1 VQNQLSHQ
9 ISARAIIYK
18 NELAGVSMSS
28 TIINAMFDNM
38 VTSIILVDQSFV
50 VKANNQ
56 AAEQL
61 FELGTKRIL
70 GSHLASLYQHLSSKQ
85 VLLKQAL
92 TTNQGFT
99 DNLATLVCHDLRRIT
114 VDLCV
119 TPIFYQGEQH
129 LILELRQVDQQQRIS
144 TEMQQITQQ
153 QLAKDLV
160 KGLAHEIKN
169 PLGGLRGAAQL
180 LHRQLD
186 DENREYTQMII
197 EQADRLN
204 NLVERL
210 LGPNK
215 HHQHSLHNIHK
226 ILETIITLMSFEL
239 PAGITIERDYDP
251 SIPDIMLDAEQI
263 QQALL
268 NILQNA
274 IQALGN
280 TGHIKIV
287 TRIANQVTINGKR
300 HRLVLD
306 IKIIDDGPGIPPEL
320 KNTLFYP
327 MVTGRAEGTGLGLSI
342 TQTLIQQHQGR
353 VDFLSAPGKTEFN
366 VTIPVQNDKEIS

>member
-1 VQNQLSHQ
+1 
-9 ISARAIIYK
+9 
-18 NELAGVSMSS
+18 
-28 TIINAMFDNM
+28 M
-38 VTSIILVDQSFV
+38 VDRSFV
-50 VKANNQ
+50 VRTNNL

-61 FELGTKRIL
+61 FELSTKRMH
-70 GSHLASLYQHLSSKQ
+70 GCHLSSLYQHLSTN
-85 VLLKQAL
+85 LALFEQAL
-92 TTNQGFT
+92 ETNQGFT
-99 DNLATLVCHDLRRIT
+99 DNLATLVCHDLRSIT

-119 TPIFYQGEQH
+119 TPMTFDNELH
-129 LILELRQVDQQQRIS
+129 LLLELRQVDQQQRIS
-144 TEMQQITQQ
+144 TEMHQLTQQ

-180 LHRQLD
+180 LDRQLN

-226 ILETIITLMSFEL
+226 ILEKVIQLISIEL
-239 PAGITIERDYDP
+239 PPQINIERDYDP
-251 SIPDIMLDAEQI
+251 SIPDITIDAEQI
-263 QQALL
+263 QQSLL
-268 NILQNA
+268 NIIQNA
-274 IQALGN
+274 IQALGDK
-280 TGHIKIV
+280 GEIRII
-287 TRIANQVTINGKR
+287 TRVANQVTINGKR
-300 HRLVLD
+300 HRLALE
-306 IKIIDDGPGIPPEL
+306 IKIIDNGPGIPPEL
-320 KNTLFYP
+320 KNALFYP

-353 VDFLSAPGKTEFN
+353 VDFISAPGNTEFT
-366 VTIPVQNDKEIS
+366 VTIPVQHQKETS

>member
-1 VQNQLSHQ
+1 
-9 ISARAIIYK
+9 
-18 NELAGVSMSS
+18 
-28 TIINAMFDNM
+28 M
-38 VTSIILVDQSFV
+38 VTSMIMVDQSFV
-50 VKANNQ
+50 VKTNNL

-61 FELGTKRIL
+61 FELSAKRMQ
-70 GSHLASLYQHLSSKQ
+70 GSHLSSLYQKLSTN
-85 VLLKQAL
+85 LALFEQAL

-99 DNLATLVCHDLRRIT
+99 DNLATLMCHDLRSIT

-119 TPIFYQGEQH
+119 TPMIFEEELH
-129 LILELRQVDQQQRIS
+129 LLLELRQVDQQQRIS
-144 TEMQQITQQ
+144 TEMHQLTQQ

-180 LHRQLD
+180 LDRELD
-186 DENREYTQMII
+186 DNNREYTQMII

-215 HHQHSLHNIHK
+215 HHQHRLHNIHK
-226 ILETIITLMSFEL
+226 ILEKVIQLISIEL
-239 PAGITIERDYDP
+239 PSGIIIERDYDP
-251 SIPDIMLDAEQI
+251 SIPDITIDAEQI
-263 QQALL
+263 QQSLL
-268 NILQNA
+268 NIIQNA

-280 TGHIKIV
+280 EGEIKIV
-287 TRIANQVTINGKR
+287 TRVANQITINGKR
-300 HRLVLD
+300 HRLALE
-306 IKIIDDGPGIPPEL
+306 IKIIDNGPGIPQEL
-320 KNTLFYP
+320 KNALFYP

-353 VDFLSAPGKTEFN
+353 VDFISAPGHTEFT
-366 VTIPVQNDKEIS
+366 VILPVQHHKERS

>member
-1 VQNQLSHQ
+1 
-9 ISARAIIYK
+9 
-18 NELAGVSMSS
+18 
-28 TIINAMFDNM
+28 
-38 VTSIILVDQSFV
+38 
-50 VKANNQ
+50 
-56 AAEQL
+56 
-61 FELGTKRIL
+61 
-70 GSHLASLYQHLSSKQ
+70 
-85 VLLKQAL
+85 
-92 TTNQGFT
+92 
-99 DNLATLVCHDLRRIT
+99 
-114 VDLCV
+114 
-119 TPIFYQGEQH
+119 
-129 LILELRQVDQQQRIS
+129 
-144 TEMQQITQQ
+144 
-153 QLAKDLV
+153 
-160 KGLAHEIKN
+160 
-169 PLGGLRGAAQL
+169 
-180 LHRQLD
+180 
-186 DENREYTQMII
+186 
-197 EQADRLN
+197 
-204 NLVERL
+204 
-210 LGPNK
+210 
-215 HHQHSLHNIHK
+215 
-226 ILETIITLMSFEL
+226 
-239 PAGITIERDYDP
+239 
-251 SIPDIMLDAEQI
+251 MLDAEQI